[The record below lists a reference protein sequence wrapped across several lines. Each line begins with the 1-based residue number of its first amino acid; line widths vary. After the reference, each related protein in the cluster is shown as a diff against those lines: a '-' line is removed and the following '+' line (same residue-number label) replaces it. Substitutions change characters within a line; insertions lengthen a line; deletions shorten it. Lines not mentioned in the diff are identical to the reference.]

1 MHKFLR
7 LLLDPLPGAGGGGSP
22 YSSGAGADEPGA
34 VSNRLSLDPNDS
46 RWSDTLG
53 KWDDGETYTV
63 TVTMRQMSPG
73 EFEVTALKSAAT
85 PTDDESAETDDA
97 ADAAPAPA
105 ASSDNPAIANL
116 D

>member
-1 MHKFLR
+1 MHKFPR
-7 LLLDPLPGAGGGGSP
+7 LLLDPMPGQGSSGSP
-22 YSSGAGADEPGA
+22 YETGNMADEPGA
-34 VSNRLSLDPNDS
+34 VSNRLSLDPNDT

-53 KWDDGETYTV
+53 KWDDGQTYTV

-73 EFEVTALKSAAT
+73 EFEVTDLKSAAA
-85 PTDDESAETDDA
+85 PDDESAETDDT
-97 ADAAPAPA
+97 ADTAPAPA